1 MDHQTFTTES
11 APPPGAPV
19 DYHVHLSQRA
29 EAFIRGAGGAVPEE
43 RLIGHVFGTT
53 GSPALWRPLLQQIL
67 AKTEALRLRADGQW
81 AVVEDN
87 LPGTETPLGN
97 FVALDVETTGLRPLH
112 QRIIEVAAIRYQ
124 DSAEVARYTTLLNPD
139 KRIPK
144 YIVSLTGIDDE
155 MVDEA
160 PRFASIVDDLIDFL
174 GSALIVGHNVRFD
187 LAFVNAE
194 LKRLGRPDLIN
205 DRLDTLPLAV
215 KLVPGLRRPSLQVVA
230 EKLGVLPESR
240 KLHRAT
246 VDAALT
252 AGVAL
257 RLADR
262 ARQEQI
268 GSLSQLQELAAPARR
283 LQDGRHRGRAPLDR
297 SLLNG
302 IPKAPGVY
310 LMRDAFDHV
319 VYIGKAKNLR
329 DRVGSYFSQP
339 LGYTRKMDGL
349 LESLVRIDVEV
360 VGSELEAL
368 LLESQLIG
376 RYQPRYN
383 TALRAFEHYPFIRV
397 DVSGPWPRLTLAKV
411 RKDDGARYFGP
422 FRNKSGART
431 AVDLIN
437 RSTLLRTCSRSFKDA
452 RSYGSPCLE
461 LDLGRCMGPCVGR
474 ADRDEYMALVRDVVR
489 FLDGQ
494 DEALRDRLWTS
505 LEDAAA
511 RLDYERAGRLRK
523 DLQSVEVVVAAQ
535 RGLREAFETHHA
547 LVVLPSSDP
556 EAREVLLVVHGR
568 LWAQVR
574 AFRRLGVEDLT
585 NRLERSWQRL
595 TARGI
600 TPPTHDTV
608 DAINI
613 LNRWLHHQ
621 AGHAAILPIEPP
633 PLTPDWD
640 ALVRSIFLLTD
651 SDLIFEART
660 MEPADEIVAVPVDT
674 LRPSDER
681 MAVAP

>member
-1 MDHQTFTTES
+1 MEA
-11 APPPGAPV
+11 APPPSAPL
-19 DYHVHLSQRA
+19 DYHLHLSRRA

-53 GSPALWRPLLQQIL
+53 GSMALWRPLLQQIL
-67 AKTEALRLRADGQW
+67 AATEVVRLRADGHW
-81 AVVEDN
+81 AIAESD
-87 LPGTETPLGN
+87 LPDAETALGE

-124 DSAEVARYTTLLNPD
+124 NGAEVARYTSLLNPD

-144 YIVSLTGIDDE
+144 YIVSLTGIDNE

-160 PRFASIVDDLIDFL
+160 PRFPAIADDLVDFL
-174 GSALIVGHNVRFD
+174 GSSLIIGHNVRFD

-194 LKRLGRPDLIN
+194 LKRLGRLELIN

-230 EKLGVLPESR
+230 EKLGVQPESR
-240 KLHRAT
+240 RLHRAM

-257 RLADR
+257 RLAER

-268 GSLSQLQELAAPARR
+268 VSLGQLQELAAPARR
-283 LQDGRHRGRAPLDR
+283 LKDGRPRGRAPLDR
-297 SLLNG
+297 SLLND

-329 DRVGSYFSQP
+329 DRVSSYFSQP

-383 TALRAFEHYPFIRV
+383 TAMRAFEHYPFIRV
-397 DVSGPWPRLTLAKV
+397 DVSGPWPRLTLAKG

-437 RSTLLRTCSRSFKDA
+437 RTTPLRTCSRSFRDA

-474 ADRDEYMALVRDVVR
+474 ADRDEYMALVRDVVS

-494 DEALRDRLWTS
+494 DDALRGRLWTS

-511 RLDYERAGRLRK
+511 RLDFERAGRLRK

-547 LVVLPSSDP
+547 LVVLPSPDP
-556 EAREVLLVVHGR
+556 QAREVLLVVRGR

-574 AFRRLGVEDLT
+574 AFRRLGVPD
-585 NRLERSWQRL
+585 L
-595 TARGI
+595 TARLDRSWGRLTECGI
-600 TPPTHDTV
+600 APPAHDTV

-613 LNRWLHHQ
+613 LNRWLHHH
-621 AGHAAILPIEPP
+621 AGHAAILPLKPP
-633 PLTPDWD
+633 PLTPDWE
-640 ALVRSIFLLTD
+640 ALGHQVFRLTD
-651 SDLIFEART
+651 SDLVVDTRT
-660 MEPADEIVAVPVDT
+660 IEVPEGSEDSPADILLTSEQRALVP
-674 LRPSDER
+674 
-681 MAVAP
+681 AP